1 MIRYIKGKFELF
13 KLAGENWVLKK
24 ENRTLKAENEI
35 LKSALRMREES
46 GKKKR
51 CLPTEKFEIL
61 KRYNNMVIKGKEVL
75 PGTLLLY
82 YGIGRSTLFLWQK
95 QYQENGLSGL
105 VNKPTAPKYSPHRT
119 PLLIEKIVLKIY
131 DASNKKGYRIKKGYK
146 SISQQLTLLG
156 KYFKRTPRTIKKILI
171 RHERIS
177 GIVKE
182 PKKYGKII
190 VEKANELWAIDITC
204 FGPFYIFGL
213 TDLYSRKCLGLKLA
227 LNQTSEVAIKLVKE
241 AIARYGIPT
250 FILSDNGSQFIGRDL
265 TTDTEFGR
273 FLKSQGIEH
282 KRTDLGSPW
291 QNGIMERFFG
301 SLKRELLY
309 LLEDLQQEDALT
321 DYLLEYLIYYNRYR
335 PHQGIGG
342 LLPDELFYGK
352 RLNPD
357 PGKDFELIEKTFAD
371 GHLIAFELKKAA

>member
-1 MIRYIKGKFELF
+1 
-13 KLAGENWVLKK
+13 
-24 ENRTLKAENEI
+24 
-35 LKSALRMREES
+35 
-46 GKKKR
+46 
-51 CLPTEKFEIL
+51 
-61 KRYNNMVIKGKEVL
+61 MVIKGKEVL

-95 QYQENGLSGL
+95 QYQERGLLGL
-105 VNKPTAPKYSPHRT
+105 INKSTVPKHSPNRT
-119 PLLIEKIVLKIY
+119 PSWIEKIALKIY
-131 DASNKKGYRIKKGYK
+131 DASNKKGYRVKKGYK

-227 LNQTSEVAIKLVKE
+227 LNQTAEAAIDLVKK
-241 AIARYGIPT
+241 AIASYGKPVSL
-250 FILSDNGSQFIGRDL
+250 LSDNGSQFISRDL
-265 TTDTEFGR
+265 VTDTEFGH
-273 FLKSQGIEH
+273 FLKSRGIEH

-309 LLEDLQQEDALT
+309 LLEDYQQEDALT
-321 DYLLEYLIYYNRYR
+321 DYLLEYLIYYNHYR

-342 LLPDELFYGK
+342 LIPDELFYGK
-352 RLNPD
+352 RLNSD

-371 GHLIAFELKKAA
+371 GHLVAFELKKAA

>member
-1 MIRYIKGKFELF
+1 VIRYLKKKLDLL
-13 KLAGENWVLKK
+13 KLAGENQILKK
-24 ENRTLKAENEI
+24 ECKTLKAENEI

-46 GKKKR
+46 GKKR
-51 CLPTEKFEIL
+51 YLPTEKLEIL
-61 KRYNNMVIKGKEVL
+61 KRYQEMVIKGQEIFLK
-75 PGTLLLY
+75 TLLLY
-82 YGIGRSTLFLWQK
+82 YGIGRSTLFFWQK

-156 KYFKRTPRTIKKILI
+156 GYFKRTPRTIKKVLI
-171 RHERIS
+171 RHGRIS
-177 GIVKE
+177 GITKE
-182 PKKYGKII
+182 PERYGQII
-190 VEKANELWAIDITC
+190 VEKANELWAIDITS

-241 AIARYGIPT
+241 AIADYGKPLSL
-250 FILSDNGSQFIGRDL
+250 LSDNGSQFIGRDL
-265 TTDTEFGR
+265 ITDTEFGR
-273 FLKSQGIEH
+273 FLESQKIKH
-282 KRTDLGSPW
+282 RRTDLGSPW

-309 LLEDLQQEDALT
+309 LLEDLQQEDTLT

-342 LLPDELFYGK
+342 LIPDELFYGK
-352 RLNPD
+352 RFNSG

-371 GHLIAFELKKAA
+371 GHLVAFELRKAA